1 MGSEQ
6 IPKLVG
12 QIVRNPTEAS
22 EARDVLGLTIG
33 SDVLAPNGDGSQ
45 LQNIGAGSGDKNYTF
60 NQMSA
65 LATWTITHNLSKY
78 PSVTIVDSSGNVV
91 VGEVYYIDSDSVRV
105 VFSGAFAGKA
115 YLN

>member
-12 QIVRNPTEAS
+12 QIVRNPSEAS
-22 EARDVLGLTIG
+22 DARDVLGLTIG
-33 SDVLAPNGDGSQ
+33 TDVLAPNGDGSQ
-45 LQNIGAGSGDKNYTF
+45 LQNIGSGSGDKNYVF

-65 LATWTITHNLSKY
+65 SNTWNITHNLGKY
-78 PSVTIVDSSGNVV
+78 PAVTIVDSAGNVV
-91 VGEVYYIDSDSVRV
+91 VGEVDYLNTNSIRV
-105 VFSGAFAGKA
+105 TFIGSFAGKA